1 MLLVG
6 KQVWFGRAILSAYVL
21 LVCFGH
27 ALHALPG
34 HQHGCDAC
42 ACSNAADHGSE
53 ATCAVDCSAS
63 ACSIGDS
70 CEKVA
75 NSSHDSVSDCP
86 YGHSTSLV
94 DVCSSVQMSGEQSG
108 QKSSVP
114 SVRNVI
120 KIGVCSLCELL
131 TSPQFAILVTE
142 VDTAVV
148 PLFVT
153 VAASY
158 LFPAGPV
165 PSLHLARGPPS
176 FFA

>member
-42 ACSNAADHGSE
+42 ACTQTSE
-53 ATCAVDCSAS
+53 HASGANCEVACNTGTCPTV
-63 ACSIGDS
+63 ACQSKGD
-70 CEKVA
+70 
-75 NSSHDSVSDCP
+75 SSHDWLSDCP
-86 YGHSTSLV
+86 YGHSSSYPSDACSLV
-94 DVCSSVQMSGEQSG
+94 QNSNEQDN
-108 QKSSVP
+108 QKSSD
-114 SVRNVI
+114 SFVRNVVQ
-120 KIGVCSLCELL
+120 IGFCSLCELL
-131 TSPQFAILVTE
+131 NSPQFAILVTE

>member
-1 MLLVG
+1 MRLVG
-6 KQVWFGRAILSAYVL
+6 KQAWFSRAILSAYVL

-42 ACSNAADHGSE
+42 ACTQTGEH
-53 ATCAVDCSAS
+53 AS
-63 ACSIGDS
+63 DANCEVACSTGT
-70 CEKVA
+70 CPTVA
-75 NSSHDSVSDCP
+75 RQSKDDWSRDCP
-86 YGHSTSLV
+86 YGHSSSRQS
-94 DVCSSVQMSGEQSG
+94 DSCSFVQDSSEQCD
-108 QKSSVP
+108 QKSSDS
-114 SVRNVI
+114 SVRSVVQ
-120 KIGVCSLCELL
+120 IGFCSLCELL

-142 VDTAVV
+142 VDSAVV

>member
-1 MLLVG
+1 MRLVG
-6 KQVWFGRAILSAYVL
+6 KQAWFSRAILSAYVL

-42 ACSNAADHGSE
+42 ACTQTGEHASNANCEVACTTG
-53 ATCAVDCSAS
+53 TCPTVARQSK
-63 ACSIGDS
+63 GD
-70 CEKVA
+70 
-75 NSSHDSVSDCP
+75 SSHDWLSDCP
-86 YGHSTSLV
+86 YGHSSSRQSDDCSLV
-94 DVCSSVQMSGEQSG
+94 QNSNEQSK
-108 QKSSVP
+108 QKSSD
-114 SVRNVI
+114 STVRNVDQ
-120 KIGVCSLCELL
+120 IGFCSLCELL

-176 FFA
+176 IFA